1 MNEERSTRY
10 NRLQRQA
17 ALLSGVIQAVM
28 VLTLLFGGT
37 SLVLRDLAVSVTTG
51 TPSGGGA
58 VAVYVLLVFAII
70 EVATLPVDLYRT
82 FVLERRYG
90 LSSESFKVWAADHIK
105 AVVISLVVALAAA
118 EVMYF
123 SLERW
128 PRWWWA
134 ASTVSSAPANTLWSV
149 TASTVAFIAA
159 MVVVARITPVVLL
172 PVFYRFRPL
181 DRPAL
186 QKRLVSLSE
195 RAGLPV
201 LGVFEWG
208 LGEKTRRAN
217 AALVGTGRT
226 RRILLSD
233 TLLAE
238 YTDDE
243 IEVILAHELGHHA
256 HRDIRTGL
264 LLESALIAISFAVA
278 ASVPQTFWR
287 FFRFDGPADVAGL
300 PLLLVV
306 AGVVSLATRPA
317 LNALSRRNEHRAD
330 QFALTMTERPDA
342 FVSAMRRLAAQNL
355 AEERPSPAALWLF
368 HSHPPFEQ
376 RIQAARAFIS

>member
-51 TPSGGGA
+51 TPSGRGA

-118 EVMYF
+118 EVVYF

-134 ASTVSSAPANTLWSV
+134 ASTV
-149 TASTVAFIAA
+149 AFIAA
-159 MVVVARITPVVLL
+159 VVVVARITPVVLL

>member
-17 ALLSGVIQAVM
+17 ALLTGAVKSLVIMA
-28 VLTLLFGGT
+28 LLFGGA
-37 SLVLRDLAVSVTTG
+37 SVFLRNLAVSVTNG
-51 TPSGGGA
+51 TSSDAGT
-58 VAVYVLLVFAII
+58 VAVYVLLTSAIV
-70 EVATLPVDLYRT
+70 ELAVLPVGLYRT
-82 FVLERRYG
+82 LFLERRYG
-90 LSSESFKVWAADHIK
+90 LSSESFKVWAADHLK
-105 AVVISLVVALAAA
+105 ALAISLGIAVAAA
-118 EVMYF
+118 EVVYF

-134 ASTVSSAPANTLWSV
+134 ASA
-149 TASTVAFIAA
+149 VAFIAA
-159 MVVVARITPVVLL
+159 MVVVARVTPVVLL
-172 PVFYRFRPL
+172 PLFYRFRPL
-181 DRPAL
+181 ERPVL
-186 QKRLVSLSE
+186 QKRLVALSE

-233 TLLAE
+233 TLLDE

-264 LLESALIAISFAVA
+264 LLESVLIAISFAVA
-278 ASVPQTFWR
+278 AGVQQTSWR

-300 PLLLVV
+300 PLLVL
-306 AGVVSLATRPA
+306 AAACVSLLALPA
-317 LNALSRRNEHRAD
+317 LNAFSRRNEHRAD
-330 QFALTMTERPDA
+330 QFALAMTERPDA

>member
-1 MNEERSTRY
+1 VNEERSTRY

-17 ALLSGVIQAVM
+17 ALLSGVIKGVIVM
-28 VLTLLFGGT
+28 ALLSGGA
-37 SLVLRDLAVSVTTG
+37 SLFLRKLAVSVTKG
-51 TPSGGGA
+51 TASDAGT
-58 VAVYVLLVFAII
+58 VAIYVLLVFAII
-70 EVATLPVDLYRT
+70 EVATLPVGLYRT

-90 LSSESFKVWAADHIK
+90 LSSESFTVWAADHLK
-105 AVVISLVVALAAA
+105 ALAITLVVALAAA
-118 EVMYF
+118 EVVYF

-128 PRWWWA
+128 PRWWWL
-134 ASTVSSAPANTLWSV
+134 V
-149 TASTVAFIAA
+149 STVAFIAA

-256 HRDIRTGL
+256 HRDIQTGL
-264 LLESALIAISFAVA
+264 LVESALIATSFAVA
-278 ASVPQTFWR
+278 ATAQQTLWR

-300 PLLLVV
+300 PLLVLV
-306 AGVVSLATRPA
+306 AGILSLAARPA
-317 LNALSRRNEHRAD
+317 FNALSRRNEHRAD

-355 AEERPSPAALWLF
+355 AEERPSAATLWLF